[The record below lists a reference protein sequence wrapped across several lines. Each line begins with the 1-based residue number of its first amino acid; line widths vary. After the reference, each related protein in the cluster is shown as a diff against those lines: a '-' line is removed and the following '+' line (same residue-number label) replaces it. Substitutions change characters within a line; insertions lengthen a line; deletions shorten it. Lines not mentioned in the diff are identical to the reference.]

1 MIKYANIPD
10 DWTGE
15 QAWAVLEFLGQLE
28 ELIWDT
34 HEEKLM
40 ELVGPQPDP
49 TLENDAPQPDLGDDD
64 IPF

>member
-10 DWTGE
+10 DWTGQ
-15 QAWAVLEFLGQLE
+15 QAWAVLEFLHQLE

-40 ELVGPQPDP
+40 ELVGPAPYP
-49 TLENDAPQPDLGDDD
+49 TQDNDDLEADLGDDD